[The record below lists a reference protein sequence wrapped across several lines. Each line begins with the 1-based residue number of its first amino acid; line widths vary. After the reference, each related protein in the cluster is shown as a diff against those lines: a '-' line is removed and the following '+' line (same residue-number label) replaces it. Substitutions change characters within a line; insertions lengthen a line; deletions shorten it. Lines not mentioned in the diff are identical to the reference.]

1 MSSKAS
7 TKENCL
13 SNPKPAND
21 SCTTFCKSSKTTSG
35 HSKSI
40 LTSMFQSNS
49 NAKPKFHKQNIVSQ
63 SSDESLVSDR
73 RSKESSSETLKN
85 KDINNSNKFYN
96 STQVSDSNKMVVSFQ
111 SGNSGV
117 NQSITNNSISCKS
130 TGSALDF
137 VAPSNSTRA
146 ANKPAAGKV
155 LKNGSSSQSAT
166 KGRFLVCNF

>member
-13 SNPKPAND
+13 SNPKPEND

-35 HSKSI
+35 NSKSI

-85 KDINNSNKFYN
+85 KDINNSNKYYN

-137 VAPSNSTRA
+137 VATSNSTRA

-166 KGRFLVCNF
+166 KGRFLCCTF

>member
-1 MSSKAS
+1 
-7 TKENCL
+7 
-13 SNPKPAND
+13 
-21 SCTTFCKSSKTTSG
+21 
-35 HSKSI
+35 
-40 LTSMFQSNS
+40 MFQSNS
-49 NAKPKFHKQNIVSQ
+49 NAKPIFHKQNIVSQ

-137 VAPSNSTRA
+137 VATSNSTRA

-166 KGRFLVCNF
+166 KGKFLFCTL